1 MSEKK
6 RKRHDSILGLV
17 QESGVMSVGA
27 LAERLGVSMQTIRRD
42 LDELCEGD
50 TLLRRHGR
58 IELNARHRNTP
69 FGQRAA
75 TNPIGKQE
83 IGEAAARLIPD
94 GATLFIS
101 IGSTPLSVARALRR
115 RTNLTVITNN
125 LSAAMALSDEVSNR
139 IILPGG
145 ELRLPDLDILGD
157 DVVTFFGRY
166 RADFAVFGS
175 AGVATDGS
183 LLEFHAAEVRARER
197 IRENAQT
204 SLLVLDAT
212 KFGRTAPAAG
222 ENIRDVDRVVLDRKP
237 IGVYAPMM
245 TDLGDR
251 LLLAERVYA

>member
-17 QESGVMSVGA
+17 HERGVMSVGA
-27 LAERLGVSMQTIRRD
+27 LAEKLGVSMQTIRRD
-42 LDELCEGD
+42 LDELCEGE

-58 IELNARHRNTP
+58 IELNEGQRNTP
-69 FGQRAA
+69 FDQRAA

-83 IGEAAARLIPD
+83 IGEAAAELIPD

-101 IGSTPLSVARALRR
+101 IGSTSLSVARALRR

-125 LSAAMALSDEVSNR
+125 LNAAMVLSDEMSNR

-145 ELRLPDLDILGD
+145 ELRLPDRDILGE
-157 DVVTFFGRY
+157 DVIAFFGRY

-183 LLEFHAAEVRARER
+183 LLEFHAAEVRAREQ

-204 SLLVLDAT
+204 SVLVLDAT
-212 KFGRTAPAAG
+212 KFGRMAPAVG
-222 ENIRDVDRVVLDRKP
+222 ENIQDVDRVVLDHKP
-237 IGVYAPMM
+237 GGAFAPVV
-245 TDLGDR
+245 DGLGDR
-251 LLLAERVYA
+251 LLLAERVFA